1 MQDHNEPE
9 DFCRTCHC
17 FFTLSQLRKHIADGC
32 QDASKSS
39 CSVPLSDAP
48 SLSTDSE
55 MLDSQHR
62 LSYGVSSEDQSSLF
76 PVYDIPD
83 VLTTYEVKSSAD
95 TLL

>member
-17 FFTLSQLRKHIADGC
+17 IFTLSQLRKQLADGC

-48 SLSTDSE
+48 SLST
-55 MLDSQHR
+55 QHPT
-62 LSYGVSSEDQSSLF
+62 SFGVSTEDQSSLC
-76 PVYDIPD
+76 PIYDIP
-83 VLTTYEVKSSAD
+83 
-95 TLL
+95 